1 GRTLLNGS
9 FNWTRSAT
17 TGNEAN
23 LLVIDHPQLVASYLK
38 EFNELWSR
46 YAPR

>member
-1 GRTLLNGS
+1 
-9 FNWTRSAT
+9 
-17 TGNEAN
+17 
-23 LLVIDHPQLVASYLK
+23 VIDHPQLVASYLK